1 MRRTPLAAT
10 LMLVLAAG
18 ALAAP
23 VATVAQE
30 PELRIGLMGPLSGAN
45 AELGTGMLL
54 GAELGAL
61 ALNEAGGVLGREVTI
76 VPIDEAGD
84 VAAATAAAEAA
95 IGAGL
100 DGVVGP
106 YSSGV
111 GLAVLPLFLDA
122 GIVPIHL
129 TTVNETSGLGFTLQ
143 PKAYQVAPVAAEA
156 LGTWLGATNV
166 ALLVDDTQAYTT
178 SIAGAVAG
186 ELEARGIASTTS
198 AIVPGR
204 EDYADVAAAV
214 LAGGYDAVYIVAYT
228 PEGGRIAAALSAAG
242 STLACLAD
250 YSAYDAAYVTV
261 AGLAAAQACPVV
273 GVPAPDDFL
282 NSGPF
287 IQALDTAFRQAP
299 DVWTPYTYDSVMFLA
314 EGITR
319 ARSTDGT
326 AVTDA
331 LDRTKSWLGWT
342 GAITIDPATGDRT
355 PAMVV
360 VTRPDDSGV
369 LHTDLDWV
377 AAVDAEL

>member
-1 MRRTPLAAT
+1 M
-10 LMLVLAAG
+10 
-18 ALAAP
+18 
-23 VATVAQE
+23 
-30 PELRIGLMGPLSGAN
+30 
-45 AELGTGMLL
+45 
-54 GAELGAL
+54 
-61 ALNEAGGVLGREVTI
+61 
-76 VPIDEAGD
+76 PIDEAGD

-95 IGAGL
+95 IAAGL

-143 PKAYQVAPVAAEA
+143 PKAYQIAPVAAEA

-178 SIAGAVAG
+178 TIAGDVAR
-186 ELEARGIASTTS
+186 ELDARGIASTTS

-214 LAGGYDAVYIVAYT
+214 MTGGYDAVYLVAYT
-228 PEGGRIAAALSAAG
+228 PEGGRIAAALHAAG
-242 STLACLAD
+242 STVACLAD
-250 YSAYDAAYVTV
+250 YRAYDAAYVTF
-261 AGLAAAQACPVV
+261 AGIPAAPACPVV

-282 NSGPF
+282 NAGSF
-287 IQALDTAFRQAP
+287 FAALDTAFRQAP
-299 DVWTPYTYDSVMFLA
+299 GSWTPYTYDSVMFLA

-319 ARSTDGT
+319 ARGTDAT

-331 LDRTKSWLGWT
+331 LDRTRSWLGWT
-342 GAITIDPATGDRT
+342 GAITIDPETGDRD
-355 PAMVV
+355 PATVV
-360 VTRPDDSGV
+360 VARSDDAGT

-377 AAVDAEL
+377 VAVDAEL

>member
-1 MRRTPLAAT
+1 MRRTPIVASLALAA
-10 LMLVLAAG
+10 LVAG
-18 ALAAP
+18 ALPAG
-23 VATVAQE
+23 AQE
-30 PELRIGLMGPLSGAN
+30 PDLRIGLMGPLTGAD
-45 AELGTGMLL
+45 ADLGTGMLL

-61 ALNEAGGVLGREVTI
+61 ALNEAGGVLGRQVEI

-84 VAAATAAAEAA
+84 IATATAAAEAA
-95 IGAGL
+95 IAAGL

-111 GLAVLPLFLDA
+111 GLAVLPLFIDA

-166 ALLVDDTQAYTT
+166 ALLVDDTQGYTT
-178 SIAGAVAG
+178 TIAGEVAA
-186 ELEARGIASTTS
+186 ELEARGIASTAS
-198 AIVPGR
+198 AIVPGG

-214 LAGGYDAVYIVAYT
+214 MAGGYDAVYLVAYT
-228 PEGGRIAAALSAAG
+228 PEAGRIAAALHAAG
-242 STLACLAD
+242 STVACLAD
-250 YSAYDAAYVTV
+250 YGAYDTAYVTV
-261 AGLAAAQACPVV
+261 AGLPAAQACPVV

-282 NSGPF
+282 NGASF
-287 IQALDTAFRQAP
+287 IAALDTAFRQAP
-299 DVWTPYTYDSVMFLA
+299 GSWTPYTFDSVMFLA
-314 EGITR
+314 EGITL
-319 ARSTDGT
+319 ARSTDAT
-326 AVTDA
+326 AVTEA

-355 PAMVV
+355 PATVV
-360 VTRPDDSGV
+360 VTRADADGA